1 MKILVGSE
9 NPVKLEAVREAFQK
23 YYEDVEVIGIKVPS
37 GVPDQPI
44 NDETLRGAENRAEIL
59 KELNTNDNLGADFF
73 IGVEGGIVKKHG
85 RWFAFGGMCLMN
97 AEGYKSFGTS
107 AHFQL
112 PEKVIKRLLN
122 REELGF
128 VMDDIMNQENTKQKT
143 GAIGFFTN
151 GVMDRKELYIPGI
164 ISALVPFN
172 HPSMYFTNKIEYRN
186 TDNTDE
192 AV

>member
-9 NPVKLEAVREAFQK
+9 NPVKLEAVKEAFIN
-23 YYEDVEVIGIKVPS
+23 YYNEVEVIGIKVPS

-59 KELNTNDNLGADFF
+59 KELNKNDNLQADYF

-85 RWFAFGGMCLMN
+85 RWFAFGGMCLMDK
-97 AEGYKSFGTS
+97 EGRKSFGTS
-107 AHFQL
+107 AHFEL
-112 PEKVIKRLLN
+112 PGTVVKRLLN

-128 VMDDIMNQENTKQKT
+128 VIDEIMNQQNTKQKM
-143 GAIGFFTN
+143 GAIGFFTK
-151 GVMDRKELYIPGI
+151 GIMDRKELYIPGI

-172 HPSMYFTNKIEYRN
+172 HPDMYFGINSN
-186 TDNTDE
+186 Q
-192 AV
+192 